1 MTWTQTRS
9 RWAALREV
17 CAQIERRRDGELPWS
32 AELAAVF
39 GTRRELVVALRY
51 FWMLTLT
58 AQVDDA
64 TALDGA
70 GAARLAG
77 RRLAAQH
84 AGLRRVL
91 DSHCPELAIHEA
103 RIVTDFG
110 GSRPESGVRMSPARV
125 S

>member
-1 MTWTQTRS
+1 MTWTQTHS
-9 RWAALREV
+9 RWAALRGV

-39 GTRRELVVALRY
+39 GTRRELVLALRY
-51 FWMLTLT
+51 FWTLTLT
-58 AQVDDA
+58 AHVDDA

-77 RRLAAQH
+77 RRLTAQH
-84 AGLRRVL
+84 AGLRLVL
-91 DSHCPELAIHEA
+91 DRYCPELAAHEE
-103 RIVTDFG
+103 RIVADFG
-110 GSRPESGVRMSPARV
+110 GSRPESGVRMSPAPV